1 MAAGSGCCGPTP
13 HAMPPSTAARTA
25 AAVADP
31 TEEPGP
37 AHAAEAPTTTADA
50 VRVRD
55 RAVLPSAARVPVRL
69 RGRGPAGAPARL
81 AAPCR
86 PQAVRAGVGGA
97 GGHRGG
103 TDRHR
108 LPPGLAAVRA
118 AGRHRAGRGGGTVVL
133 RPPRAARPAG
143 GACLRRRRRDRL
155 RGVGGG
161 RLLPRPAVPA
171 DAVGTAD
178 WHPGR
183 GGAVVVA
190 SADPAPHLVGH
201 P

>member
-1 MAAGSGCCGPTP
+1 MAAGAGCCGPTP
-13 HAMPPSTAARTA
+13 HAMPASTAARTA

-69 RGRGPAGAPARL
+69 RGRGPGGAPARR

-133 RPPRAARPAG
+133 RPSRAARPAG

-155 RGVGGG
+155 RDLG
-161 RLLPRPAVPA
+161 RLCLLPGPAVPT
-171 DAVGTAD
+171 DAAGAA
-178 WHPGR
+178 GR
-183 GGAVVVA
+183 HRGRCSAVVVA
-190 SADPAPHLVGH
+190 SAEPAPHLV
-201 P
+201 